1 MLLSRYIPSVCR
13 AGRYGYNCKDRCSIN
28 CFVPERCNRVTGLCE
43 GGCQVG
49 WKGTTCD
56 ISKVFLEWY
65 SINRGITFLFSK
77 RINICNERK
86 AKLFPNLKK
95 GQGYVW
101 FEFELW
107 EITFIE
113 CDKRMYGQNC
123 SKTCGFCF
131 GREQCHFINGT
142 CSDGCSDG
150 YQGNR
155 CTEGSYSYGFLLSFL
170 IHSWYS
176 IYSSISNTCLNILF

>member
-1 MLLSRYIPSVCR
+1 MLLSRYIPLVCR

-95 GQGYVW
+95 RSGICMIWIWALRDYVYRMW
-101 FEFELW
+101 QANVRTKLFKNMWILLW
-107 EITFIE
+107 KGTVSFH
-113 CDKRMYGQNC
+113 KWNLFRWLQWRVPGKSMY
-123 SKTCGFCF
+123 
-131 GREQCHFINGT
+131 R
-142 CSDGCSDG
+142 
-150 YQGNR
+150 R
-155 CTEGSYSYGFLLSFL
+155 
-170 IHSWYS
+170 
-176 IYSSISNTCLNILF
+176 

>member
-1 MLLSRYIPSVCR
+1 MEIVFSFIFRNNLEEFVNEIVIRQLKIELLSNVCHLTKYLYSTVVFNLHNIWKKKIIFCRCLPLHDLMLLSRYIPSVCR

-77 RINICNERK
+77 RINI
-86 AKLFPNLKK
+86 
-95 GQGYVW
+95 
-101 FEFELW
+101 
-107 EITFIE
+107 
-113 CDKRMYGQNC
+113 
-123 SKTCGFCF
+123 
-131 GREQCHFINGT
+131 
-142 CSDGCSDG
+142 
-150 YQGNR
+150 
-155 CTEGSYSYGFLLSFL
+155 
-170 IHSWYS
+170 
-176 IYSSISNTCLNILF
+176 